1 MIVKSIV
8 KSLGIDTNNPSAQAL
23 IRSLKGIT
31 EENAYK
37 ASPAILHVMQNNPS
51 AFDVNEID
59 QARKILQD
67 LYHHPKEI
75 KNQSVGTELSK
86 LIPDWAVKNKSSCG
100 CSDMATKMDR
110 YGINWCED
118 NKNTI
123 VAHLMSQ
130 SEHLIPAFRLVPK
143 TMKKLVAEQLLNKAI
158 ENARKAT

>member
-1 MIVKSIV
+1 M
-8 KSLGIDTNNPSAQAL
+8 
-23 IRSLKGIT
+23 
-31 EENAYK
+31 K
-37 ASPAILHVMQNNPS
+37 A
-51 AFDVNEID
+51 
-59 QARKILQD
+59 
-67 LYHHPKEI
+67 
-75 KNQSVGTELSK
+75 GTELSK

-130 SEHLIPAFRLVPK
+130 SEHLIPAFKLVPNK
-143 TMKKLVAEQLLNKAI
+143 MKKLVAEQLLNKAI